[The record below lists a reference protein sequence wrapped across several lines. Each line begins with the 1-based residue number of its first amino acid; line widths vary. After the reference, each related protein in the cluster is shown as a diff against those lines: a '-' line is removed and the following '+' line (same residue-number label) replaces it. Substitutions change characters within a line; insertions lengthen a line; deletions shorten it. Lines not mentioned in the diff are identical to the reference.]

1 MKKLF
6 SIILCC
12 LSLLSFSQKKFSISQ
27 FSDLK
32 DVNSIKL
39 DNRDFNGKYTLVFN
53 VKSKSDIKTYAKYFN
68 EVAKVYKNAFFN
80 GMENKGLTVLFF
92 LHSNKI
98 NHNEFPVLDNIVLI
112 PVYSNH
118 NSKILSLDKDFCKH
132 QNILINST
140 GKYVAYDFNPID
152 LRLGL
157 TKYLKRE

>member
-1 MKKLF
+1 MKKLL
-6 SIILCC
+6 SIVLCFLC
-12 LSLLSFSQKKFSISQ
+12 LLSFSQKNFNAAK

-39 DNRDFNGKYTLVFN
+39 DNNDFIGKYTLVFN
-53 VKSKSDIKTYAKYFN
+53 VNSKTDIKTYAKYFK
-68 EVAKVYKNAFFN
+68 EVDKIYKNAFFN
-80 GMENKGLTVLFF
+80 GIENKGLTVLFF

-98 NHNEFPVLDNIVLI
+98 NYNEFPVLDNTVVI

-118 NSKILSLDKDFCKH
+118 NSKILSLDKAFCKH

-140 GKYVAYDFNPID
+140 GKSVAFDFNPSD
-152 LRLGL
+152 LRIGL